1 MDTLSSSQIA
11 TARLADWH
19 LAGDTL
25 LARFSSPDF
34 ATGAE
39 LVAGI
44 AEAADAANHHPDIV
58 LRYPSVIV
66 TLTSHDAGG
75 VTQRDVRLARTV
87 SDLAERLGL
96 TAAPASA
103 ELDAALESAAAEV
116 GATAAWL
123 AVEFRA

>member
-1 MDTLSSSQIA
+1 M
-11 TARLADWH
+11 
-19 LAGDTL
+19 
-25 LARFSSPDF
+25 
-34 ATGAE
+34 
-39 LVAGI
+39 
-44 AEAADAANHHPDIV
+44 

-96 TAAPASA
+96 MAAPASA